1 MADPCFEKKS
11 RSQRSCAVEQQRE
24 GILVLNESAL
34 EGFGTRGSCIVF
46 IVSLYLHPVSV
57 LKHKPGLNRADLE
70 KSDPDAT
77 ALSSN
82 APGEFWIADIPGRM
96 RQQIVWRKR

>member
-11 RSQRSCAVEQQRE
+11 RSQRPCAVEQQRE
-24 GILVLNESAL
+24 GILVPNESAL

-70 KSDPDAT
+70 KVT
-77 ALSSN
+77 LMLLLL
-82 APGEFWIADIPGRM
+82 APMLQENSGLLTYQEG
-96 RQQIVWRKR
+96 